1 MSEIPVIGDDLT
13 GTNATASAYARDG
26 LRAMTVLNPTVPV
39 ALDDSVQVVACS
51 TGSRHMTPARAA
63 QTVAATVRNFG
74 HGTRVIVKRFDTTLR
89 GNIGAEI
96 EATLTAAREV
106 HPKHWIRGL
115 VVPGFPAAHRTT
127 IGGYQLLNGEPIL
140 MGPASR
146 DPFTPVQ
153 HSGVAGI
160 IHEQTQLT
168 TTNIDLDVV
177 MGDVSTLADKLARAI
192 QDAELVIVDSVTD
205 DDHQRIATAASA
217 LESDGCSWVVFESGP
232 FGATYAHALGIR
244 PHANRTN
251 PILALIGSPTELT
264 RLQSDRLEGQSGVDL
279 ITIEDPASD
288 VNQLLSRLQASAKAG
303 NAVVGI
309 RTTSRDGSTPDP
321 LHASQMLALI
331 IDLAVECADSMQF
344 DGIYASGGDVAFAVL
359 DALGARRY
367 EVETEVVPL
376 AVSGKLVG
384 GPHDGLGFA
393 TKGGLVGDVD
403 AAVERI
409 NQLRSRI
416 RHSKPQIV

>member
-1 MSEIPVIGDDLT
+1 MSEILVIGDDLT

-26 LRAMTVLNPTVPV
+26 LRAVTVLDPTVPV
-39 ALDDSVQVVACS
+39 TLDDSVQVVACS
-51 TGSRHMTPARAA
+51 TGSRHMTPTRAA
-63 QTVAATVRNFG
+63 QAVAATVKSFG
-74 HGTRVIVKRFDTTLR
+74 RDVRVIVKRFDTTLR

-96 EATLTAAREV
+96 EATLTATKEM
-106 HPKHWIRGL
+106 HPEQQIRGL
-115 VVPGFPAAHRTT
+115 IVPGFPAAHRTT
-127 IGGYQLLNGEPIL
+127 VGGYQLLNGEPIL

-153 HSGVAGI
+153 HSGVVSI

-168 TTNIDLDVV
+168 TTNIGLDVV
-177 MGDVSTLADKLARAI
+177 MGDISTLTKRLAKAA
-192 QDAELVIVDSVTD
+192 QEAELVIVDSVTD
-205 DDHQRIATAASA
+205 ADQKRIAMAASA
-217 LESDGCSWVVFESGP
+217 LESDQCSWVVFESGP
-232 FGATYAHALGIR
+232 FGATYAQALGIH
-244 PHANRTN
+244 PHVNRTN

-264 RLQSDRLEGQSGVDL
+264 RMQSDRLESQSGVSL
-279 ITIEDPASD
+279 IKIDDPTSD
-288 VNQLLSRLQASAKAG
+288 VSELLSQLQASVDAG
-303 NAVVGI
+303 STIVGI
-309 RTTSRDGSTPDP
+309 RTTPPDSSSPNP

-331 IDLAVECADSMQF
+331 IDLAVECANAMQF

-359 DALGARRY
+359 DALGARGF

-393 TKGGLVGDVD
+393 TMGGLVGDVD
-403 AAVERI
+403 ATVECI

-416 RHSKPQIV
+416 RQPQIA